1 MSVDAAQIDA
11 PPALDTTPP
20 VPAKEPNLA
29 DALLSGMVQ
38 QHVAQ
43 AVDALGVQLQG
54 KANAAATVALAGV
67 EDNLK
72 QLHIVN
78 AEKISEVSGDVEELR
93 GAVKSFVA
101 SNAPA
106 VGAQAVVAV
115 KGTLANAQHDTLIPR
130 IIVGAGCAAILMWL
144 AFYLTGSPRAASIW
158 EWVVGPG
165 AVLVFGGG
173 GRMLLATAKGTTPK
187 APAS

>member
-11 PPALDTTPP
+11 PPAPDTTPP
-20 VPAKEPNLA
+20 VPAKEPDPTA
-29 DALLSGMVQ
+29 AILSSLVKAHVDEATNGLQ
-38 QHVAQ
+38 QQVVTAVHDT
-43 AVDALGVQLQG
+43 VDAAVHTLTENH
-54 KANAAATVALAGV
+54 A
-67 EDNLK
+67 
-72 QLHIVN
+72 IN
-78 AEKISEVSGDVEELR
+78 AEKIDEVSGDVEELR

-101 SNAPA
+101 ANAPA

-130 IIVGAGCAAILMWL
+130 IIVGAGCTAILMWL

-165 AVLVFGGG
+165 ALLVFGGG